1 MQNHREKIMS
11 EENSKSW
18 RLNRQVNISVF
29 IQLIFL
35 ASLILG
41 SWINL
46 QRQLYLLQKDVS
58 VLLAGQEKLE
68 EKIESLWSK
77 SISHEFRLQTLE
89 KNSRDTTS
97 N

>member
-1 MQNHREKIMS
+1 MS
-11 EENSKSW
+11 KENPKSW

-46 QRQLYLLQKDVS
+46 QRQLYLLQRDVS

-68 EKIESLWSK
+68 EKIETLWSK
-77 SISHEFRLQTLE
+77 SISYEYRLKALE
-89 KNSRDTTS
+89 KNISGANTD
-97 N
+97 

>member
-1 MQNHREKIMS
+1 MTEN
-11 EENSKSW
+11 NSKSW
-18 RLNRQVNISVF
+18 RFNKQVNISVF

-46 QRQLYLLQKDVS
+46 QRQLYLLQRDVS
-58 VLLAGQEKLE
+58 MLLASQEKLD

-77 SISHEFRLQTLE
+77 SISYEYRLKALE
-89 KNSRDTTS
+89 KNVSGIET

>member
-1 MQNHREKIMS
+1 MS
-11 EENSKSW
+11 EEKSKTW
-18 RLNRQVNISVF
+18 RLNRQVNISVI
-29 IQLIFL
+29 IQLFLL

-58 VLLAGQEKLE
+58 VLLTGQEKLE
-68 EKIESLWSK
+68 QKIESLWSK
-77 SISHEFRLQTLE
+77 SISHEYRLRAIE
-89 KNSRDTTS
+89 KNVSDTDT

>member
-1 MQNHREKIMS
+1 MS

-18 RLNRQVNISVF
+18 RLNKQVNISVF

-46 QRQLYLLQKDVS
+46 QRQLYLLQRDVS
-58 VLLAGQEKLE
+58 VLIAGQDKLE
-68 EKIESLWSK
+68 EKMESLWTK
-77 SISHEFRLQTLE
+77 SISYEYRLKALE
-89 KNSRDTTS
+89 KNIADTPT

>member
-1 MQNHREKIMS
+1 MS
-11 EENSKSW
+11 DENSKSW

-46 QRQLYLLQKDVS
+46 QRQLYLLQRDVT
-58 VLLAGQEKLE
+58 VLLTGQEKLE
-68 EKIESLWSK
+68 DKIESLWSK
-77 SISHEFRLQTLE
+77 SISHEYRLKAIE
-89 KNSRDTTS
+89 KNIS
-97 N
+97 NAKPN

>member
-1 MQNHREKIMS
+1 MS
-11 EENSKSW
+11 EERNKSW
-18 RLNRQVNISVF
+18 RLNRQVNVSV
-29 IQLIFL
+29 IVQLFLL

-58 VLLAGQEKLE
+58 VLLSGQEKLKD
-68 EKIESLWSK
+68 KIESLWSK
-77 SISHEFRLQTLE
+77 SISHEYRLKAIE
-89 KNSRDTTS
+89 KNISDTDT

>member
-1 MQNHREKIMS
+1 MS
-11 EENSKSW
+11 EEKSKSW
-18 RLNRQVNISVF
+18 RLNRQVNVSVI
-29 IQLIFL
+29 IQLFLL

-41 SWINL
+41 SWVNL

-77 SISHEFRLQTLE
+77 SISHEYRLKALE
-89 KNSRDTTS
+89 KNSSDSDT

>member
-1 MQNHREKIMS
+1 MCA
-11 EENSKSW
+11 ENSKSW
-18 RLNRQVNISVF
+18 RLNRQVNISV
-29 IQLIFL
+29 IVQLFLL

-58 VLLAGQEKLE
+58 MLLAGQEKLE

-77 SISHEFRLQTLE
+77 SIVHEYRLQTLE
-89 KNSRDTTS
+89 KQMPNGKL
-97 N
+97 

>member
-1 MQNHREKIMS
+1 MS

-58 VLLAGQEKLE
+58 VLLVGQEKLE
-68 EKIESLWSK
+68 DKIESLWSK
-77 SISHEFRLQTLE
+77 SISHEYRLQTLE
-89 KNSRDTTS
+89 KNNPDPTS

>member
-1 MQNHREKIMS
+1 MS
-11 EENSKSW
+11 EENQKSW
-18 RLNRQVNISVF
+18 RLNKQINISVF
-29 IQLIFL
+29 IQLVFL

-58 VLLAGQEKLE
+58 VLLAGQDKLE

-77 SISHEFRLQTLE
+77 SISHEYRLKALG
-89 KNSRDTTS
+89 KNVTDTDM

>member
-1 MQNHREKIMS
+1 MS
-11 EENSKSW
+11 EEKIKPW
-18 RLNRQVNISVF
+18 RLNRQINLSV
-29 IQLIFL
+29 ILQLFLL

-68 EKIESLWSK
+68 SKMESVWSK
-77 SISHEFRLQTLE
+77 SISHEYRLKAIE
-89 KNSRDTTS
+89 KNISDDT

>member
-1 MQNHREKIMS
+1 MS
-11 EENSKSW
+11 EENQKSW
-18 RLNRQVNISVF
+18 KLDRQVNISVI

-58 VLLAGQEKLE
+58 VLLAGQDKLE
-68 EKIESLWSK
+68 EKIGSLWSK
-77 SISHEFRLQTLE
+77 SISHEYRLQTIE
-89 KNSRDTTS
+89 KQMSEEKL
-97 N
+97 

>member
-1 MQNHREKIMS
+1 MS
-11 EENSKSW
+11 EENSKPW

-29 IQLIFL
+29 IQLVFL

-77 SISHEFRLQTLE
+77 SISHEYRLQTIE
-89 KNSRDTTS
+89 KQIAEEKF
-97 N
+97 